1 MSDYVIGRGMVTG
14 QLSDGEIEGLLRG
27 APDVAGDLAEIA
39 QVLTTLRGQGVPGP
53 DADYTE
59 LYAAAARESRLTPL
73 ERFAMERVPAG
84 RDLRTLVGRA
94 AMPIAGLVM
103 LVALAGGLV
112 FAGNGAKPGDLLY
125 GLDRAFEAIGIG
137 DGGSDERL
145 AEALALAALEAE
157 GFEEELAAGA
167 VGIGSG
173 SADRGEEPAAS
184 DGAGR
189 EPWGSLDGDEAYRD
203 PESSKDDTGSG
214 PSTGSVGVGDAGST
228 SSPGSS
234 TGHDHNEGGEGSEG
248 VLANNDP
255 GAGDPPGDE
264 PPPREDAPDIDDG
277 QLMKLFHQL
286 VDKRGM
292 GCLNRV
298 IAQSDLGK
306 GDQRIRTSDVDA
318 AFGPDTSGLV
328 EFTTVATDCSRDKKD
343 KADNHQLSGESQQ
356 KRDKGDKP
364 GRPDSPGNSGNAP
377 GHNK

>member
-1 MSDYVIGRGMVTG
+1 MATG

-27 APDVAGDLAEIA
+27 APDVAGDSAKIA
-39 QVLTTLRGQGVPGP
+39 QVLNTLRGQGVPGP

-84 RDLRTLVGRA
+84 RDLRTLVLRRA

-103 LVALAGGLV
+103 LVALAGGL
-112 FAGNGAKPGDLLY
+112 AYAANGAKPGDLLY
-125 GLDRAFEAIGIG
+125 GLDRAIEAIGIG

-184 DGAGR
+184 DSAER
-189 EPWGSLDGDEAYRD
+189 KPLGSLDGDEASRD

-214 PSTGSVGVGDAGST
+214 PSTVSAGVGDAGST

-234 TGHDHNEGGEGSEG
+234 TGHDHNAGGEDSNG
-248 VLANNDP
+248 VLADNDT

-264 PPPREDAPDIDDG
+264 PPAREDPSDINHG

-306 GDQRIRTSDVDA
+306 GDQKIRTSDVDA
-318 AFGPDTSGLV
+318 AFGPDTAGLV

-343 KADNHQLSGESQQ
+343 KGDNHQLSGESQQ

-377 GHNK
+377 GHSK